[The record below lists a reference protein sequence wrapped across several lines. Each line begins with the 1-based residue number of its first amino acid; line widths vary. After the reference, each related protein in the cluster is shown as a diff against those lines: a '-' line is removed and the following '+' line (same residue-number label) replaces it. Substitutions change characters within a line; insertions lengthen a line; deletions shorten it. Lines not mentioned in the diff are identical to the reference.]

1 MTATETVAA
10 PEKTASPMLSLDAVA
25 RTFADGTG
33 LNPVTI
39 DVARGE
45 FITVLGPSGCGK
57 STLLRCVAGLEI
69 PTSGVMHLAGRKV
82 FDAGSD
88 GARAVNVP
96 PARRSLSMVFQ
107 DLALWPHMT
116 VAGNVEFPLTA
127 RGEKIPASERRRRV
141 GEALE
146 MVGISAKA
154 GQRPHQLSGGQQQRV
169 AIARAVV
176 DRPDLLL
183 MDEPLSALDAALRV
197 QVRREITD
205 LARELGLTVL
215 YVTHDQEEALSLADR
230 LVVLRAGRVQ
240 QIGTPQELH
249 DNPAN
254 WHVADFMGYRN
265 LLEATV
271 SADADG
277 QGRVRI
283 RADDLELVGTA
294 VNPTAAGETVRLAV
308 RPTDLVVQASQS
320 AAASPVNTIAAD
332 VEIVEYQGRD
342 YAVEVR
348 TTGGRT
354 LHVRSDHAPEV
365 GTKVLLT
372 VDPSRALV
380 YQEDLDTATTV
391 AHDTA
396 VPA

>member
-1 MTATETVAA
+1 MTATDTIDA
-10 PEKTASPMLSLDAVA
+10 PGKTASPMLSLDSVA

-82 FDAGSD
+82 FDAGGD
-88 GARAVNVP
+88 GGRAVNVP
-96 PARRSLSMVFQ
+96 SSRRRLSMVFQ

-127 RGEKIPASERRRRV
+127 RGAKIPAAERRRRV

-197 QVRREITD
+197 QVRREIID

-215 YVTHDQEEALSLADR
+215 YVTHDQEEALSMADR
-230 LVVLRAGRVQ
+230 VLVLRDGEIAQFDRPANVY
-240 QIGTPQELH
+240 E
-249 DNPAN
+249 NPADEF
-254 WHVADFMGYRN
+254 VADF
-265 LLEATV
+265 
-271 SADADG
+271 
-277 QGRVRI
+277 
-283 RADDLELVGTA
+283 VGTMDRLDS
-294 VNPTAAGETVRLAV
+294 GLAV
-308 RPTDLVVQASQS
+308 RPEQVEVAGL
-320 AAASPVNTIAAD
+320 AAD
-332 VEIVEYQGRD
+332 EGDRNAAGTPATVESCSYV
-342 YAVEVR
+342 
-348 TTGGRT
+348 GGRYE
-354 LHVRSDHAPEV
+354 LRCAVPGAPRSWLVHSCDEHAP
-365 GTKVLLT
+365 GTRLLLRH
-372 VDPSRALV
+372 PGS
-380 YQEDLDTATTV
+380 
-391 AHDTA
+391 
-396 VPA
+396 